1 MVSQCMLNNGKW
13 KYDNNLNTNFHSEK
27 VPKGNAS
34 YKYLSLICARF
45 YCQSKENVL
54 FSKAFRR
61 MQI

>member
-1 MVSQCMLNNGKW
+1 MEI
-13 KYDNNLNTNFHSEK
+13 YDNNLNTNFHSEK